1 MHSFFIEALGNGLR
15 IVRRRTDDSVWFL
28 QYEAKKGVKR
38 EDENVKGWE
47 KYNGREFSSPH
58 EKLFEET
65 QPSHTLKRDVAEN
78 GYLAC
83 DMFHASERN
92 EQDLFVVNKRTSCE
106 SERALRFC
114 WVV

>member
-28 QYEAKKGVKR
+28 QYEAKKEVKR

-58 EKLFEET
+58 ELFEET

-78 GYLAC
+78 GYLTC
-83 DMFHASERN
+83 DVFHACERN
-92 EQDLFVVNKRTSCE
+92 QQDLVC
-106 SERALRFC
+106 
-114 WVV
+114 

>member
-1 MHSFFIEALGNGLR
+1 M
-15 IVRRRTDDSVWFL
+15 
-28 QYEAKKGVKR
+28 KR
-38 EDENVKGWE
+38 EDEKRKGWE
-47 KYNGREFSSPH
+47 KDNGREFSIPH